1 MFDWVF
7 FAGVFASLPG
17 RAGPGTVRVD
27 VEDDAHRFGVRIW
40 HDGKCVTSIHGFA
53 LRTPWTLCTGSVA
66 VLDRLVGM
74 PLSPSPSAAY
84 AYVRANEQCTHLFDA
99 AALAV
104 AHAKRGTPLREYDV
118 DVPVVDAST
127 PRIITVR
134 RNGERVMNWVVGA
147 RTQIL
152 GPGIFVGKDI
162 RSVLSWADG
171 ELGNPDDVEAV
182 FVLRRAWLVSGC
194 RNIDMDACTVA
205 SMVPRARMGACHV
218 YQPGVA
224 GRADR
229 NGVVTLDFTDAPEK
243 LLADLDAQ
251 LVTGL
256 DYVAVR

>member
-1 MFDWVF
+1 M
-7 FAGVFASLPG
+7 
-17 RAGPGTVRVD
+17 
-27 VEDDAHRFGVRIW
+27 
-40 HDGKCVTSIHGFA
+40 
-53 LRTPWTLCTGSVA
+53 A

-134 RNGERVMNWVVGA
+134 RNGERVMNWVVGE

-152 GPGIFVGKDI
+152 GPGIFAGKDI

-194 RNIDMDACTVA
+194 RNFDMDGCTVA
-205 SMVPRARMGACHV
+205 SVVPRARMAACHIH
-218 YQPGVA
+218 QLGVA
-224 GRADR
+224 ERADR
-229 NGVVTLDFTDAPEK
+229 NRGGDTRLHRRSGKTARRSGCSVGHGLGLRGCPIADCCSTVPTDGSRAPVLCK
-243 LLADLDAQ
+243 GRCSFRIARHFHWPIAPG
-251 LVTGL
+251 LVPATSCDRLYIMTG
-256 DYVAVR
+256 